1 MRCSD
6 VWTLVMEMNGS
17 PPVTSLV
24 SKSLGFIIGQ
34 GAPYKAQQV
43 IRRILNEQYSSRVNG
58 LPGNDDLGS
67 MGAWYVFASIGLF
80 PEIPGVG
87 GFSVNSPVFR
97 KIVLHLPEGDV
108 IIKGVMRKRV
118 YPFLKSWWKED
129 GGHLDRLVG
138 FISGGDLGI

>member
-1 MRCSD
+1 M
-6 VWTLVMEMNGS
+6 
-17 PPVTSLV
+17 
-24 SKSLGFIIGQ
+24 
-34 GAPYKAQQV
+34 